1 MVFLKRTTFITCSY
15 IPPCSDS
22 MVYDAHVTAIAS
34 ITDCMNKCD
43 SIVILGD
50 FNLPNVSW
58 HYSSDSSS
66 YDPSSLC
73 PYYDILLENIS
84 DLGVY
89 QINGVLNSNEKMLDL
104 VFVDDVGSFIVS
116 CIDPISVPEDRYHP
130 TLGIIFEVEY
140 GELTKVHDS
149 IIRKSFCF
157 KHTNYNDLNDM
168 LQHTDWSFL
177 FNVRLDNVNSIDFLV
192 ENFYN
197 IMNNCFSKC
206 VPQSHQKFEH
216 LFGIQRN
223 CQG

>member
-1 MVFLKRTTFITCSY
+1 
-15 IPPCSDS
+15 

-157 KHTNYNDLNDM
+157 NHTNYNDLNDM

-216 LFGIQRN
+216 TGPPWNSKELSRLKNRKSRLFK
-223 CQG
+223 